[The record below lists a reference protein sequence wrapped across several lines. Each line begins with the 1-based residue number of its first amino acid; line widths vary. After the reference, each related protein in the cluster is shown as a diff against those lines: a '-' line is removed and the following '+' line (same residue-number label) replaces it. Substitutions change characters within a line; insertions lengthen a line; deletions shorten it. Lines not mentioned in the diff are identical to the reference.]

1 MDRFSKFAA
10 FVRGRGWRSVLVLAF
25 LVCAGWTPLLRA
37 QSPVPVAG
45 QTVSG
50 MLPDDPSITALP
62 AGSVTPNSP
71 QGSRPI
77 FDPFKPRPKF
87 GIAAGSGTGSL
98 GLNGAAGGFG
108 LSVPRPSSLGRFGT
122 TPGMGGPQGSLVTFF
137 PTDGFATAPAIG
149 AYGTFGPAPGT
160 LPTLNQ
166 LMRTN
171 LHVLG
176 ELPALVSGSIRN
188 DWEFHCARFQ
198 PHAGYGHVYQFRFG
212 EWHVPLRRDWLGRP
226 YGGGSGGYSRKR
238 HGGAKA
244 FCTRRG
250 YQAVVLAWPVEGG
263 GFPPLRQSEIARTG
277 HGPLWLV
284 Q

>member
-122 TPGMGGPQGSLVTFF
+122 TPGMGGRQGSLVTFF

-171 LHVLG
+171 LHVPLG
-176 ELPALVSGSIRN
+176 SSSANFRLS
-188 DWEFHCARFQ
+188 
-198 PHAGYGHVYQFRFG
+198 YQDRFG
-212 EWHVPLRRDWLGRP
+212 TGVPLRPISATCWLRACLPVPIWGMACSSPQGLARAAIWR
-226 YGGGSGGYSRKR
+226 GL
-238 HGGAKA
+238 
-244 FCTRRG
+244 RRLLSETARG
-250 YQAVVLAWPVEGG
+250 
-263 GFPPLRQSEIARTG
+263 RQSILHQA
-277 HGPLWLV
+277 WLSSCRSSMAC
-284 Q
+284 

>member
-171 LHVLG
+171 
-176 ELPALVSGSIRN
+176 P
-188 DWEFHCARFQ
+188 
-198 PHAGYGHVYQFRFG
+198 
-212 EWHVPLRRDWLGRP
+212 HVPLGSSSANFRLSYQDRFGTIGSSTAPDFSHMLATGMFTSSDLGN
-226 YGGGSGGYSRKR
+226 GMFLSAGTGSGG
-238 HGGAKA
+238 HMAGAPA
-244 FCTRRG
+244 ATLG
-250 YQAVVLAWPVEGG
+250 NG
-263 GFPPLRQSEIARTG
+263 TG
-277 HGPLWLV
+277 APKHSAPGVAIKLSF
-284 Q
+284 